1 MRHGSQPLTPA
12 GGEHD
17 REILGC
23 ECECEFELESGLEFG
38 TREDAIE
45 ALRRAE
51 EKYRGIFE
59 NAIEGIFQTSPD
71 GHYLSC
77 NPALARIYGYDSPR
91 ELTASI
97 RDIARQL
104 YVDKDARQ
112 RFAGLLELS
121 DVVTG
126 FEAQIRRKDGTVRW
140 ISENARAIR
149 DPRGRLLHYEGTVED
164 ITERKHSEVLRR
176 EKEAAELANRAKSE
190 FLANLSHEIRT
201 PLNGVIGMLGLLV
214 DSQLDEGQ
222 RRYVQVARS
231 SADALLA
238 QINDV
243 LDFAKIE
250 AGKLELDLVPCKLRD
265 LIEDTVEMFAQRAES
280 KGLELVCRFD
290 AGFPSLVLGDE
301 QRIRQ
306 ILINLLGNAVKFTS
320 HGEIVVHAALE
331 ATTPRAAVVRLSVTD
346 TGIGIP
352 PERLGRLFKAFS
364 QVDTSTTRKY
374 GGTGLGLAICA
385 RLATLMGG
393 EAGVESRVG
402 QGSCFW
408 CRLSLEPL
416 PSANGERTPRRELT
430 GLRVLAVDDN
440 TTQLEILRT
449 MLLELGCEVATATNG
464 GEALALLRAA
474 ASSATPFRLAIFDMK
489 MPGLDG
495 RQLAQAI
502 GADPALRPTRRIAL
516 TALSELMLEAELR
529 EMGVESC
536 LHKPLRQSRLHDCL
550 VELLLPHPN
559 VAGPAEGTAA
569 VARPTRPLAGRR
581 VLLAEDNEV
590 NQLVAR
596 EMLHRLGVECEV
608 ASDGREAVEKARA
621 ADFDLILMDCQM
633 PELDGFEATQAIRQA
648 ENPGS
653 RGGRR
658 MPIVALTANAVKGD
672 RERCLAAGM
681 DAYLTKPVKPAEL
694 METLSSLLCAG
705 EPQ

>member
-1 MRHGSQPLTPA
+1 MLQGSQPLTAA
-12 GGEHD
+12 GGAHD
-17 REILGC
+17 RDIL
-23 ECECEFELESGLEFG
+23 ETEFGFDSEVEFG
-38 TREDAIE
+38 TREDAIQ

-51 EKYRGIFE
+51 EKYRSIFE

-77 NPALARIYGYDSPR
+77 NPALARIYGYDSPP
-91 ELTASI
+91 ELIESI

-104 YVDKDARQ
+104 YVDEDARQ
-112 RFAGLLELS
+112 RFAGLLEQS
-121 DVVTG
+121 DVVTD
-126 FEAQIRRKDGTVRW
+126 FEAQIRRKDGTIRW

-149 DPRGRLLHYEGTVED
+149 DPRGHLLYYEGTVED
-164 ITERKHSEVLRR
+164 ITERKQSEVLRR
-176 EKEAAELANRAKSE
+176 EKEAAELASRAKSE

-214 DSQLDEGQ
+214 DTQLDERQ
-222 RRYVQVARS
+222 RRYAQVARS

-250 AGKLELDLVPCKLRD
+250 AGKLDLDLTPCKLRD

-280 KGLELVCRFD
+280 KGLELACRFD

-320 HGEIVVHAALE
+320 HGEIVVHAGLE
-331 ATTPRAAVVRLSVTD
+331 ATTPRVAVVRLSVTD

-408 CRLSLEPL
+408 CRLSLEPV
-416 PSANGERTPRRELT
+416 PSSNGEHTPSRELV

-440 TTQLEILRT
+440 TTQLEILGSL
-449 MLLELGCEVATATNG
+449 LLEFGCEVVTATDG
-464 GEALALLRAA
+464 GEAIALLRAGV
-474 ASSATPFRLAIFDMK
+474 SSAKPFGLAIFDMK
-489 MPGLDG
+489 MPGIDG
-495 RQLAQAI
+495 RQFAQAI
-502 GADPALRPTRRIAL
+502 RADGALRATRRIAL
-516 TALSELMLEAELR
+516 TSLSDLMLEAELR
-529 EMGVESC
+529 EMGVERC
-536 LHKPLRQSRLHDCL
+536 LHKPLRQSRLHDSL
-550 VELLLPHPN
+550 VELLFPHASSN
-559 VAGPAEGTAA
+559 AARTTDGRTAG
-569 VARPTRPLAGRR
+569 ARPSRSLAGRR
-581 VLLAEDNEV
+581 ILLAEDNEV

-608 ASDGREAVEKARA
+608 ASNGREAVERARA
-621 ADFDLILMDCQM
+621 VAYDLVLMDCQM
-633 PELDGFEATQAIRQA
+633 PEMDGFEATQAIREEEQKS
-648 ENPGS
+648 GS
-653 RGGRR
+653 PGGRR
-658 MPIVALTANAVKGD
+658 LPIVALTANAVKGD

-681 DAYLTKPVKPAEL
+681 DAYLSKPVRPAEL
-694 METLSSLLCAG
+694 LETLSRLLCEGSA
-705 EPQ
+705 Q